1 MVKYK
6 LKLIKIFIVLLLLI
20 TSFQSLTKADD
31 ISDFEIEGISLGD
44 SALDY
49 FDINE
54 IIKKK
59 ENGFVY
65 KKKDFFSAT
74 FYKKNFF
81 TYYDNVQLHL
91 KKKDSNYIIY
101 SVGGQMTLDNY
112 QNKCFDRMDEVLSS
126 IKNLFPQAEFLDT
139 GIADW
144 TSPNNKNTKVKS
156 YYLKLKSKD
165 EISIQCY
172 DHPKNSEDFKD
183 TLLIALDSAEFV
195 NWLYD

>member
-6 LKLIKIFIVLLLLI
+6 LKLIKIFIVLILLI

-65 KKKDFFSAT
+65 EKKDFFSAT
-74 FYKKNFF
+74 FYEKKFF
-81 TYYDNVQLHL
+81 KNYDSVQLHL
-91 KKKDSNYIIY
+91 KKKDNNYIIY
-101 SVGGQMTLDNY
+101 SIGGQMTVENY
-112 QNKCFDRMDEVLSS
+112 QDKCFNKMDEVLSS
-126 IKNLFPQAEFLDT
+126 IKNLFPKAEFLDV
-139 GIADW
+139 GIEDW
-144 TSPNNKNTKVKS
+144 TSPQNKNTKVKS